1 VEDTLTK
8 AYELIFK
15 QMETLYVWLT
25 DRLPARQDGLFRT
38 YLWSASLALTLD
50 LMLLQ
55 KSPVWPV
62 MHWQAFAV
70 VSAALALLIVGV
82 CLDSLRGKDAD
93 NVKAPDYCAY
103 LDGLADGTYDDETA
117 LRFLVDQ
124 TRDVIRRQIAVQSS
138 RAKRLRGISM
148 SLMASLGLLLIA
160 GVLFIRS

>member
-1 VEDTLTK
+1 MTK

-15 QMETLYVWLT
+15 QMENLYVWLT

-55 KSPVWPV
+55 KSPVFPV

-70 VSAALALLIVGV
+70 VSAALALLIVGF

-93 NVKAPDYCAY
+93 NIKAPDYCAY

-117 LRFLVDQ
+117 MRFLVDQ
-124 TRDVIRRQIAVQSS
+124 TRVVIQRQIAVQSS

-148 SLMASLGLLLIA
+148 YLMTSFVLLLIA
-160 GVLFIRS
+160 GALFILS